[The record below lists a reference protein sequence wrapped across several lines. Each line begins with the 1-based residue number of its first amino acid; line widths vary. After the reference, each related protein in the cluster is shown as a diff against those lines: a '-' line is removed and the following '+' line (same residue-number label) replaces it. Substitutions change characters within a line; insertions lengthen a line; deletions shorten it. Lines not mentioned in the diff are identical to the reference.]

1 MRQEVDSLISAIGGL
16 LFAEISS
23 LWLAPSLGWLV
34 RIVGAVGFVAGALV
48 CGPAETAVDATAPP
62 PVAARDPHY
71 VICVALELVAIPL
84 GALLFIQVLRQPA
97 VVLPWVVILAGLH
110 SSVRQC
116 LRHSAV
122 RPARR
127 VLFGLGI
134 LGGALV
140 LRWSPAYS
148 ALDRCR
154 GRPGAAGICG
164 GHRAGTG
171 LAGPYRQPARRA
183 VGRACP
189 KIASGRRVGSTET
202 SSCGESRTTIPT
214 PSR

>member
-34 RIVGAVGFVAGALV
+34 RIVGAVGFVAVLWY
-48 CGPAETAVDATAPP
+48 AVLRKRPSMPP
-62 PVAARDPHY
+62 RHPRSPRAIRTY

-84 GALLFIQVLRQPA
+84 GALLFIKVLRQPA

-110 SSVRQC
+110 FLQFGIAFGTPLSDR
-116 LRHSAV
+116 LGG
-122 RPARR
+122 
-127 VLFGLGI
+127 VLFGLVI

-148 ALDRCR
+148 PWT
-154 GRPGAAGICG
+154 GVAAGLVLLG
-164 GHRAGTG
+164 FAAAT
-171 LAGPYRQPARRA
+171 ARVRDSQA
-183 VGRACP
+183 P
-189 KIASGRRVGSTET
+189 TD
-202 SSCGESRTTIPT
+202 SRLGA
-214 PSR
+214 R